1 MKALVTGGAGFVGRH
16 LVERLL
22 AEGHEV
28 NTVDLV
34 SPMLDEVGELGSRI
48 FGCDLRDAH
57 ALGESFKG
65 VDTVFHVAA
74 FASPWGSH
82 EKFWSVNVDGTE
94 NVINASKRSGVRRLV
109 AVSSTS
115 AVFDGY
121 TPHVMADET
130 LPYPTKF
137 LSPYSSSKS
146 VGERL
151 VLCANSKELETTVLR
166 PHLIWGPRDK
176 TFLARFLAHAR
187 AGPIFHIG
195 GGKTMTDTTYV
206 DNLVEGL
213 VLAAASNKSPG
224 NVYFITNGEPVTY
237 GSFMDRILD
246 IFDLPPARGSIPIP
260 LARGLGIA
268 CEGIWSALKLK
279 TEPMLTRYKLAEV
292 TREHTYRIDKA
303 KKDLGYEALVDN
315 QEGFLRM
322 VEWVDKV
329 GAENIF

>member
-1 MKALVTGGAGFVGRH
+1 
-16 LVERLL
+16 
-22 AEGHEV
+22 
-28 NTVDLV
+28 
-34 SPMLDEVGELGSRI
+34 
-48 FGCDLRDAH
+48 
-57 ALGESFKG
+57 
-65 VDTVFHVAA
+65 
-74 FASPWGSH
+74 
-82 EKFWSVNVDGTE
+82 
-94 NVINASKRSGVRRLV
+94 
-109 AVSSTS
+109 
-115 AVFDGY
+115 
-121 TPHVMADET
+121 
-130 LPYPTKF
+130 
-137 LSPYSSSKS
+137 
-146 VGERL
+146 
-151 VLCANSKELETTVLR
+151 
-166 PHLIWGPRDK
+166 
-176 TFLARFLAHAR
+176 
-187 AGPIFHIG
+187 
-195 GGKTMTDTTYV
+195 MTDTTYV

-303 KKDLGYEALVDN
+303 KKDLGYETLVDN